1 MTTRLMKS
9 SAIADSFT
17 VERTRKPVRPAGK
30 PAAAKAPESKPRASK
45 PAAPRKRAPAAKRT
59 VSKPTA
65 APVEIAPA
73 DEVVSANGGVR
84 RHRLAFMSVVLV
96 VLVAASAAGFLLLRG
111 DDRSAQ
117 SAAGAPAGVSAERLA
132 SLVSSRNGPV
142 YWVGSIPGRKLELTT
157 TGSGTFVR
165 YLPLSASVG
174 ASDRAITIATYPL
187 RNAFATA
194 VSRSKS
200 AQMSKS
206 ETAGGGLVVWSRTR
220 PTSVY
225 LAFPGVPHL
234 VEVYAPDAEQA
245 RTLAL
250 SGRIR
255 PVR

>member
-17 VERTRKPVRPAGK
+17 VERTRKPARPAGK
-30 PAAAKAPESKPRASK
+30 PASAKAPASK

-65 APVEIAPA
+65 TPVEIAPA
-73 DEVVSANGGVR
+73 DELVSANGGVR
-84 RHRLAFMSVVLV
+84 RHRLVFASIGLV
-96 VLVAASAAGFLLLRG
+96 VLAAASAACFLLLRG

-117 SAAGAPAGVSAERLA
+117 TVAGAPAGVSAERLA
-132 SLVSSRNGPV
+132 SLASSHDGPV

-165 YLPLSASVG
+165 YLPLGVSVG
-174 ASDRAITIATYPL
+174 DSDHAITIATYPL

-206 ETAGGGLVVWSRTR
+206 ETAAGGLVVWSRTR
-220 PTSVY
+220 PTNVY
-225 LAFPGVPHL
+225 LAFPRVPHL

>member
-17 VERTRKPVRPAGK
+17 VERTRKPARPGGK
-30 PAAAKAPESKPRASK
+30 PASAKAPASK

-59 VSKPTA
+59 ASKPTA
-65 APVEIAPA
+65 PPVEIAPA
-73 DEVVSANGGVR
+73 GELVSGNGGVR
-84 RHRLAFMSVVLV
+84 RHRLAFMSVALV
-96 VLVAASAAGFLLLRG
+96 VLLAASAAGFLLLRG
-111 DDRSAQ
+111 DDRSPEGL
-117 SAAGAPAGVSAERLA
+117 AGAPAGVSAERLA
-132 SLVSSRNGPV
+132 SLVSSQNGPV
-142 YWVGSIPGRKLELTT
+142 YWVGTIAGRKLELTT
-157 TGSGTFVR
+157 TDSGTFVR
-165 YLPLSASVG
+165 YLPLSVSVG
-174 ASDRAITIATYPL
+174 DADRAITIATYPL

-225 LAFPGVPHL
+225 VAFPGVPHL

>member
-1 MTTRLMKS
+1 MKS
-9 SAIADSFT
+9 SAIADTFT
-17 VERTRKPVRPAGK
+17 VERTRKPARPAGK
-30 PAAAKAPESKPRASK
+30 PVAAKTPAAK

-59 VSKPTA
+59 VSKPTVL
-65 APVEIAPA
+65 PVEVTPAPEA
-73 DEVVSANGGVR
+73 VSLSPDGLRR
-84 RHRLAFMSVVLV
+84 RHRLAFTSVGVA
-96 VLVAASAAGFLLLRG
+96 VLVAATVAGFLFLRG
-111 DDRSAQ
+111 DDRSNQ
-117 SAAGAPAGVSAERLA
+117 SLAGAPAAVSAERLA
-132 SLVSSRNGPV
+132 TLASSQAGPV
-142 YWVGSIPGRKLELTT
+142 YWAGPISARKLELTT

-165 YLPLSASVG
+165 YLPLSTSVG
-174 ASDRAITIATYPL
+174 DSGRAITVATYPL

-200 AQMSKS
+200 PQMTSR
-206 ETAGGGLVVWSRTR
+206 ETAAGGLVVWSRTR

-234 VEVYAPDAEQA
+234 VEVYAPDAVQA